1 MALVTTET
9 NPDTGVKKKRV
20 NLGREPTTRFRDLD
34 GRHKKFFL
42 KSVLTLMTIG
52 ILGVYLLPFAYMMVT
67 SVKTEDQIAQGTILP
82 KSVEIY
88 EYASVEFD
96 LVRVT
101 DGDGNV
107 QALTVL
113 PAGSG
118 GADAEVFVWHGHWD
132 ELNEVVAAEGIDIA
146 DAELYT
152 AGSAGRAGSGVS
164 LLLPGADPAVLVG
177 GVGAPEPLEFDGSE
191 TSLEAALAESGYAPD
206 EVALFT
212 MPDPDGDNPS
222 LALLRPG
229 AAVNALI
236 PPDQLPIRVATWDFT
251 YAGLETESEAILGV
265 GLDELGVYTVP
276 DADGTVNGVGFLPPD
291 GDVSAFLD
299 PAVTIP
305 ETVALVEVTEDG
317 VDPTFATLDEAFLVA
332 VRELDMYNVPQP
344 DGTTEQMAL
353 LTVGA
358 EESVFVDPQD
368 PDAEPFVWQ
377 GRIQTIE
384 PVLYFDPTLENFP
397 EAWDAMDFG
406 VKLRN
411 TAVIAGLGMAGT
423 IISSTLVAYGLS
435 RFRIPFKGVILG
447 SLIATIILPRF
458 VTLVPTYI
466 MWERLGFVG
475 TWWPLIIPHFFANAY
490 NVFLLRQFF
499 LTIPRDLDEAAAIDG
514 AGPMKTLL
522 TVILPQAKGAILA
535 ISLFHFFFAWN
546 DFLEP
551 LLYLAAK
558 PNLQPISI
566 GLYQFLGLYDA
577 NIPLIQAGALLGMLV
592 PVIVFLLLQR
602 IFLRGIDLSGS
613 VK

>member
-1 MALVTTET
+1 MTLVTTET
-9 NPDTGVKKKRV
+9 NPDTGVKKRRF
-20 NLGREPTTRFRDLD
+20 NLGREPDTKYSDLD
-34 GRHKKFFL
+34 GRHKRFL
-42 KSVLTLMTIG
+42 WKSVITLMTIG
-52 ILGVYLLPFAYMMVT
+52 ILGIYLLPFGYMLVT

-82 KSVEIY
+82 KSVETY
-88 EYASVEFD
+88 EFASVEFD

-101 DGDGNV
+101 DGDGDV
-107 QALTVL
+107 VALTIL
-113 PAGSG
+113 PEG
-118 GADAEVFVWHGHWD
+118 GAGPDAESFLWHGHWD
-132 ELNEVVAAEGIDIA
+132 ELNEIVAAEGVDVA
-146 DAELYT
+146 DAELYS

-177 GVGAPEPLEFDGSE
+177 GAAAPEPLDFDGSE
-191 TSLEAALAESGYAPD
+191 ASLDAALGEAGYAPD

-212 MPDPDGDNPS
+212 MPDPDGDNPT

-236 PPDQLPIRVATWDFT
+236 PPDQLPVRVTTWDFT
-251 YAGLETESEAILGV
+251 YAGIEAESEAILGV
-265 GLDELGVYTVP
+265 GLDEVDAYTVP
-276 DADGTVNGVGFLPPD
+276 DADGTINGVGLLPPG

-305 ETVALVEVTEDG
+305 EPIVLVTPTDDG
-317 VDPTFATLDEAFLVA
+317 VDPTFATLDEEFHVEVA
-332 VRELDMYNVPQP
+332 ELDMYHVPRD
-344 DGTTEQMAL
+344 DGTRAQLAL

-358 EESVFVDPQD
+358 EESSFVDPAD
-368 PDAEPFVWQ
+368 PDAEPVVWS
-377 GRIQTIE
+377 GRIQTLD

-435 RFRIPFKGVILG
+435 RFRIPFKGLILG

-466 MWERLGFVG
+466 VWERLGFIG

-514 AGPMKTLL
+514 AGPMRTLV